1 MEWYIIFGCGI
12 LGVLRLRIADQQHKG
27 AAEPPK
33 DRLTD
38 ALICVGL
45 WAVAWVY
52 HAAIAETLNP
62 NNLPYAPDSH
72 DFLECSLA
80 ARFGEV
86 AHWVPHRYPLYPSL
100 VAGWSVLSGTPLFR
114 AGMQVAFVCSSL
126 VPVAAYLL
134 GRVLASR
141 PLAFAG
147 ALLVTPITCH
157 LAMLG
162 APTDYPLWTLMFVM
176 SVATLIRAIQVGGVG
191 AHLVSGIFLALYGL
205 TSAKAFPLTLMG
217 LAAVVGVQVLTRRFD
232 RRALL
237 AWCAPLLGAWMVFAA
252 LQLPIYSLENN
263 LIDVQLSGAI
273 RRIDPALPFPNVG
286 WLPAEPMRERGY
298 WIPGRLSALIH
309 VPWVFYYL
317 LAAPLNALPQS
328 VWVERYLEPMAL
340 EIGASGSPWIVGVAV
355 LGGLGAW
362 KSAVSP
368 SRFPARSGFPVR
380 PLVAAGFACGV
391 AALHLWGM
399 RAADFTDRWALPQ
412 LVSTPMFL
420 LGGLAFLAGRR
431 DRPTLME
438 WRAWAPLLFAVLW
451 TLLYSTNRLSLPKV
465 TEWAPTW
472 VTARQGNIRAFLPL
486 FDQVAQGDAVV
497 DATETALARVM
508 LDSRGLTFQ
517 EAALQGHPTFTEIR
531 APGVDAAR
539 RWIVLE
545 CVSREDWTLGG
556 NWARAYRSLDA
567 DPARFRKVS
576 RCIYEDLRP
585 SEALLLPPRKNH
597 ERDAAASE

>member
-1 MEWYIIFGCGI
+1 MEWYIILGCGL
-12 LGVLRLRIADQQHKG
+12 LGVLRLRVGDLG
-27 AAEPPK
+27 RRGEPEARK
-33 DRLTD
+33 DWLTD
-38 ALICVGL
+38 PLICVGL
-45 WAVAWVY
+45 WLVAWYYYARV
-52 HAAIAETLNP
+52 AEVLNP

-114 AGMQVAFVCSSL
+114 AAMQVAFVCSSL

-162 APTDYPLWTLMFVM
+162 APTDYPLWTLTFVL

-217 LAAVVGVQVLTRRFD
+217 LAAVAGVQVLTRRFD

-237 AWCAPLLGAWMVFAA
+237 AWGAPLLGAWMVFAI

-263 LIDVQLSGAI
+263 LIDVQLTGAI

-286 WLPAEPMRERGY
+286 WLPTAPMMERGY

-362 KSAVSP
+362 KSAASP
-368 SRFPARSGFPVR
+368 SRFPVR

-399 RAADFTDRWALPQ
+399 RAADYTDRWALPQ

-431 DRPTLME
+431 DRPAPLE

-451 TLLYSTNRLSLPKV
+451 TVLYSPNRLALPKV
-465 TEWAPTW
+465 TDWAPTW

-486 FDQVAQGDAVV
+486 FDQVSPGDAVV

-508 LDSRGLTFQ
+508 LDSRGLRFQ
-517 EAALQGHPTFTEIR
+517 EASLRGHPTFTEIQ
-531 APGVDAAR
+531 APGDDAAR

-556 NWARAYRSLDA
+556 NWARAYASLDA

-585 SEALLLPPRKNH
+585 SEALLLPPRKND
-597 ERDAAASE
+597 ERDAAATE

>member
-1 MEWYIIFGCGI
+1 VEWYVILGCGL
-12 LGVLRLRIADQQHKG
+12 LGVLRMRIADLHRRG
-27 AAEPPK
+27 EPEARK
-33 DRLTD
+33 DGLTD
-38 ALICVGL
+38 ALIGVGL
-45 WAVAWVY
+45 WIVAWYYYARV
-52 HAAIAETLNP
+52 AETLNP

-100 VAGWSVLSGTPLFR
+100 VAGWSVLSDKPLFR

-126 VPVAAYLL
+126 VPVAAYVL
-134 GRVLASR
+134 GRVLAPR

-147 ALLVTPITCH
+147 ALLVTPITSH
-157 LAMLG
+157 LAMIG
-162 APTDYPLWTLMFVM
+162 APTDYPLWTLMFVL
-176 SVATLIRAIQVGGVG
+176 SVATLIRAIQVGTTR

-217 LAAVVGVQVLTRRFD
+217 LAAVVGAQVLTRRFD

-237 AWCAPLLGAWMVFAA
+237 AWGAPLLCAWMVFAF
-252 LQLPIYSLENN
+252 LHLPIYSLENN
-263 LIDVQLSGAI
+263 LIDVQLSGAV

-286 WLPAEPMRERGY
+286 WLPNAPMMERGY
-298 WIPGRLSALIH
+298 WVPGRLSALIH
-309 VPWVFYYL
+309 LPQVFHYL

-328 VWVERYLEPMAL
+328 VWVERYLEPLAL
-340 EIGASGSPWIVGVAV
+340 EIGASGSPWMVVVAV
-355 LGGLGAW
+355 VGGLGAW
-362 KSAVSP
+362 KSAASS

-399 RAADFTDRWALPQ
+399 RSADFTDRWALPQ
-412 LVSTPMFL
+412 MVSTPMYV

-431 DRPTLME
+431 DRPAALE
-438 WRAWAPLLFAVLW
+438 WRAWAPLLVAVLW
-451 TLLYSTNRLSLPKV
+451 TVLYSPNRLALPQV
-465 TEWAPTW
+465 TEWVPTW

-486 FDQVAQGDAVV
+486 FDQVSPGDAVV

-517 EAALQGHPTFTEIR
+517 EATLQGHPTFTEIR
-531 APGVDAAR
+531 ADGDDAAR

-556 NWARAYRSLDA
+556 NWARAYASLDA

-585 SEALLLPPRKNH
+585 SEALLLPP
-597 ERDAAASE
+597 DAAASE